1 MPRLN
6 LIQSTNY
13 TQESR
18 NPPRSGKE
26 ESAMGDIPY
35 AVAVVL
41 GFIFAFGI
49 SLLALIAFGGY
60 SLP

>member
-1 MPRLN
+1 
-6 LIQSTNY
+6 
-13 TQESR
+13 
-18 NPPRSGKE
+18 
-26 ESAMGDIPY
+26 MGDFPY

-41 GFIFAFGI
+41 GFIFTFGI